1 MAPGAQIDYAA
12 LLAKHGG
19 TTGDASA
26 SGGGVDYDALLA
38 KHGGSIYTDPNA
50 AWDALKDK
58 YGLPHSVDLSK
69 TLTKNWRS
77 IPKEDFNK
85 IDIDKFSQAYQE
97 ANPQAPTPT
106 SFLGRSWDEVKNLF
120 KGAFGEGA
128 LFGGSG
134 EAAGIGGYRQ
144 PNPQAAIEAARDR
157 ESEFAEHPAAAA
169 GATAVDIAALTA
181 PFLPELGGMVLDKV
195 NPLKS
200 VESALTRRLSAE
212 EAAAPRS
219 PSESQPA
226 LNVSPNDALIHA
238 SNEGIKLTPGQALED
253 PAATNV
259 QKMGTNAMVGG
270 KDLALALRE
279 QRRAFVDSVNKL
291 GKTVDPTGLGI
302 NDETAGHTIQKNV
315 QDNLDSL
322 RGKAT
327 AAYNQV
333 SQQQQDLVG
342 NLRSLYGLVDDKQF
356 EKLTDPKTGVVSQ
369 RPIYQP
375 PTVKAALE
383 DISDAPKRLGQR
395 PTIASMRS
403 LRSEFWE
410 KANDYSGN
418 IPDSARALYK
428 QAASL
433 VDNSIMEA
441 ATGTPFEGTFRNAN
455 SQWKALQSKYNEPG
469 QPLYKI
475 LQQDDPTK
483 IVAQLQNVPATDIAM
498 LRKELNDGPAVQ
510 ALRRS
515 VVNDISNNKF
525 TVRNGGLGGYSHEY
539 LNALFGPDVTKE
551 LYLKS
556 DLARRIGYDA
566 NPSGTG
572 SAMSVLEQGGS
583 IKNQPK
589 LTAFAR
595 LSMPR
600 DPLSFLPAKPTVRTT
615 PFSSA
620 PPAAAVSPITGGKL
634 ATPSELFKT
643 GTNP

>member
-1 MAPGAQIDYAA
+1 MAQGEQTPAIDFSKYQQPAA
-12 LLAKHGG
+12 APVIDF
-19 TTGDASA
+19 TRYSSA
-26 SGGGVDYDALLA
+26 S
-38 KHGGSIYTDPNA
+38 PA
-50 AWDALKDK
+50 ADSNSRWDALKDK
-58 YGLPHSVDLSK
+58 YGLPRGVDLSK
-69 TLTKNWRS
+69 TLTENWNTL
-77 IPKEDFNK
+77 PKEDFNK
-85 IDIDKFSQAYQE
+85 IDFDKFMGAYNE

-106 SFLGRSWDEVKNLF
+106 SFLGRSWDEVKNLV
-120 KGAFGEGA
+120 KGAFS
-128 LFGGSG
+128 GGILGPAERGTGFSPSNSI
-134 EAAGIGGYRQ
+134 AGFTP
-144 PNPQAAIEAARDR
+144 PNPQAAVEAVKQRGT
-157 ESEFAEHPAAAA
+157 EFTEHPAAAA
-169 GATAVDIAALTA
+169 GATAVDVAAAAA
-181 PFLPELGGMVLDKV
+181 PFLPELGGKMFGKI
-195 NPLKS
+195 NPMKS

-219 PSESQPA
+219 LSESQPA
-226 LNVSPNDALIHA
+226 LNVAPQDALNHA
-238 SNEGIKLTPGQALED
+238 SRNGIKLTPGQALED

-259 QKMGTNAMVGG
+259 QKMGTTAMVGG
-270 KDLALALRE
+270 KDLAVALRE

-291 GKTVDPTGLGI
+291 GKTVDPAGIGI
-302 NDETAGHTIQKNV
+302 NDETAGHAIQGNV
-315 QDNLDSL
+315 QGSLDSL
-322 RGKAT
+322 KGKAT

-356 EKLTDPKTGVVSQ
+356 EKLTDPKTGEVTQ

-383 DISDAPKRLGQR
+383 DISDAPQRLGQS

-441 ATGTPFEGTFRNAN
+441 ATGTPFEKTFRDANA
-455 SQWKALQSKYNEPG
+455 QWKSLQSKYNEPG

-483 IVAQLQNVPATDIAM
+483 IVAQLQNAPATDITM

-515 VVNDISNNKF
+515 VINDISNNKF

-589 LTAFAR
+589 LTAFAK

-600 DPLSFLPAKPTVRTT
+600 DPLSFLPAKPTIRKT
-615 PFSSA
+615 PFAAPAPVSISS
-620 PPAAAVSPITGGKL
+620 PLTGGAL
-634 ATPSELFKT
+634 SSPEELFRKSA
-643 GTNP
+643 NQ